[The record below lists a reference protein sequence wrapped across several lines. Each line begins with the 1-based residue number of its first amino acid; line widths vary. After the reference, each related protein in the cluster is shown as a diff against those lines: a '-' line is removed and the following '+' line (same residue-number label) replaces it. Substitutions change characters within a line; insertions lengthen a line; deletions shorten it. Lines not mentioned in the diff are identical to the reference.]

1 MPSLYL
7 GCTLWRTIITG
18 RDRYPV
24 CTRSVKNSPFTG
36 RSTRWLIEFPHLRP
50 LCIPGCL
57 FDLALPSTLVPN
69 SSPSRPHLALDSLC
83 SRELLV
89 PSFLPPSLLP
99 QSPSC
104 PAAAPRPLH
113 PLEMN
118 ALKLQKCVCL
128 RSHSSLNFQWHKLT
142 MCDSSSSIGAF
153 RSWTRA
159 RFSLFRMHSLSWTW
173 TIVATSMK
181 LP

>member
-18 RDRYPV
+18 RRRYLV

-36 RSTRWLIEFPHLRP
+36 RSARWLIEFPHLRP
-50 LCIPGCL
+50 LCILGCL

-69 SSPSRPHLALDSLC
+69 SSPSRPHLALDSLY
-83 SRELLV
+83 SRGLLF
-89 PSFLPPSLLP
+89 PSFLPSSLLP

-118 ALKLQKCVCL
+118 ALKLQKYVFL
-128 RSHSSLNFQWHKLT
+128 RSHPFPQ
-142 MCDSSSSIGAF
+142 
-153 RSWTRA
+153 
-159 RFSLFRMHSLSWTW
+159 FSMAK
-173 TIVATSMK
+173 IDDV
-181 LP
+181 